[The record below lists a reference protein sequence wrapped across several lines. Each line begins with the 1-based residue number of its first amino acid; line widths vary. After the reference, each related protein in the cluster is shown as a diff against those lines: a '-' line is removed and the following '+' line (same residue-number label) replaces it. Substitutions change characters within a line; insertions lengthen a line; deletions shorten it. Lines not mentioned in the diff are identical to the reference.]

1 MFFLADKQ
9 VHSATFLSFLTFLF
23 LSFSIVFIVSS
34 TLRPNDEEPPRDE
47 SEASLEEEMKE
58 VEEVEEVEEEEEEV
72 KGDKEHIEEE
82 GDMHGKDKEEEEELE
97 EEDSLE
103 WELRN
108 NDSVFSE
115 LSELSRDYVE
125 SVDRGASV
133 RGKFVKRQKRPTP
146 YSDPMCGCRY
156 KKISQHQ
163 GPCSFTEAQTKWSQ
177 TESEWLQTL
186 EWTDIGF

>member
-1 MFFLADKQ
+1 
-9 VHSATFLSFLTFLF
+9 
-23 LSFSIVFIVSS
+23 
-34 TLRPNDEEPPRDE
+34 
-47 SEASLEEEMKE
+47 MK
-58 VEEVEEVEEEEEEV
+58 EVEEEEEEEEEE
-72 KGDKEHIEEE
+72 KGDKEQIEEE
-82 GDMHGKDKEEEEELE
+82 GDMHGKDKEEEEEVE
-97 EEDSLE
+97 EEDSME

-133 RGKFVKRQKRPTP
+133 RGKFIRRQKQVIP
-146 YSDPMCGCRY
+146 YSTY

-177 TESEWLQTL
+177 TQSEWWQTL
-186 EWTDIGF
+186 VSKNNLATMQNYLNSANITQ